1 MKILDDQK
9 IKNKIECRINED
21 IASGRVGGASVIVK
35 QKGEVVYRNCFG
47 QADSGKPLTES
58 AIFRLASLTKPI
70 TAAAILKQVD
80 KGLVSIDDPL
90 EKFISEF
97 ADMEI
102 GTLDEG
108 GEIVIVRKAT
118 EKIKILNLLNHTS
131 GVGSLGLGDILFAKL
146 LPHEKSD
153 LESIA
158 NAYAKLPLAFE
169 PGSMTAYSPLIAF
182 DLLARVVEI
191 TSGKAYDQFLKEE
204 LFAPLGMVDTTF
216 VPTEEQW
223 ERMVHLHNLEGD
235 RSSFLPLDSYHTMS
249 DLPLTYFC
257 GGASLVST
265 VNDYSKFAE
274 MLLAEGK
281 TTDGTQLISSELINK
296 MKTPSLSEQ
305 IMPGPQ
311 KWGLGVRVITG
322 ADYVRLPVGAFGWSG
337 AYGAHMWVDPEN
349 QITAVYMKNSLYDGG
364 AGALTAAHFEE
375 DVYL

>member
-1 MKILDDQK
+1 MKILDEQK
-9 IKNKIECRINED
+9 IKIKIENRINED

-35 QKGEVVYRNCFG
+35 QEGKVVYQNCFG
-47 QADSGKPLTES
+47 RSDNGKPLTES
-58 AIFRLASLTKPI
+58 TIFRLASLTKPI
-70 TAAAILKQVD
+70 TTAAILKQVD
-80 KGLVSIDDPL
+80 RGLVSIYDPI
-90 EKFISEF
+90 EKFIPEF

-102 GTLDEG
+102 GALAEG
-108 GEIVIVRKAT
+108 EEIVIVRKAT

-131 GVGSLGLGDILFAKL
+131 GVGSLELGDKLFTKL
-146 LPHEKSD
+146 LPHEKVD
-153 LESIA
+153 LQSIA
-158 NAYAKLPLAFE
+158 NAYANLPLAFE
-169 PGSMTAYSPLIAF
+169 PGSVTAYSPLIAF

-216 VPTEEQW
+216 VPTEDQW
-223 ERMVHLHNLEGD
+223 GRIVNLHNFEDGK
-235 RSSFLPLDSYHTMS
+235 SSFLPLDKHHTMS

-265 VNDYSKFAE
+265 IGDYSRFAE
-274 MLLAEGK
+274 MLLADGK
-281 TTDGTQLISSELINK
+281 TADGTQLISRELIKK
-296 MKTPSLSEQ
+296 MQTPSLSDQ

-322 ADYVRLPVGAFGWSG
+322 ADYVLLPVGSFGWSG

>member
-1 MKILDDQK
+1 MKILDEQK
-9 IKNKIECRINED
+9 IKIKIENRINED

-35 QKGEVVYRNCFG
+35 QEGKVVYQNCFG

-70 TAAAILKQVD
+70 TTAAILKQVD
-80 KGLVSIDDPL
+80 RGLVSIDDPI
-90 EKFISEF
+90 EKFIPEF
-97 ADMEI
+97 ADIEI

-131 GVGSLGLGDILFAKL
+131 GVGSLELGDKLFTKL
-146 LPHEKSD
+146 LPDEKVN
-153 LESIA
+153 LKSIA

-204 LFAPLGMVDTTF
+204 LFEPLGMVDTTF
-216 VPTEEQW
+216 VPTDEQW
-223 ERMVHLHNLEGD
+223 GRMVNLHNLEDGKP
-235 RSSFLPLDSYHTMS
+235 SFLPLDKCHTMS

-265 VNDYSKFAE
+265 VNDYSRFAE
-274 MLLAEGK
+274 MLLAEGR
-281 TTDGTQLISSELINK
+281 TADGTQLISSELIKK
-296 MKTPSLSEQ
+296 MQTPSLSDQ

-322 ADYVRLPVGAFGWSG
+322 ADYILLPVGSFGWSG

>member
-1 MKILDDQK
+1 MKILDEQK
-9 IKNKIECRINED
+9 IKNKIENRINED

-35 QKGEVVYRNCFG
+35 QEGKVVYQNCFG
-47 QADSGKPLTES
+47 QADNCKPLTKS

-70 TAAAILKQVD
+70 TTAAILKQVD
-80 KGLVSIDDPL
+80 RGLVSIYDPI
-90 EKFISEF
+90 EKFIPEF

-102 GTLDEG
+102 GALAEG
-108 GEIVIVRKAT
+108 DEIVIVRKAT

-131 GVGSLGLGDILFAKL
+131 GVGSLELGDKLFTKL
-146 LPHEKSD
+146 LLHEKVD
-153 LESIA
+153 LQSIA

-169 PGSMTAYSPLIAF
+169 PGSVTAYSPLIAF

-191 TSGKAYDQFLKEE
+191 TSGKAYDQFLEEE

-216 VPTEEQW
+216 VPSAEQW
-223 ERMVHLHNLEGD
+223 RRMVNLHNFEDGK
-235 RSSFLPLDSYHTMS
+235 SSFLPLDKHHTMS

-265 VNDYSKFAE
+265 IGDYSRFAE
-274 MLLAEGK
+274 MLLADGK
-281 TTDGTQLISSELINK
+281 TENGTQLISRELIKK
-296 MKTPSLSEQ
+296 MQTPSLSEQ

-322 ADYVRLPVGAFGWSG
+322 ADYVRLPIGSFGWSG

>member
-1 MKILDDQK
+1 MKFLDEQK
-9 IKNKIECRINED
+9 IKNKIECRIKED
-21 IASGRVGGASVIVK
+21 ITSGRVGGASVIVK
-35 QKGEVVYRNCFG
+35 QEGRVVYQNCFG
-47 QADSGKPLTES
+47 QADNGMPLTES

-80 KGLVSIDDPL
+80 RGIISIDDPL
-90 EKFISEF
+90 EKFIPEF

-102 GTLDEG
+102 GTLDEN
-108 GEIVIVRKAT
+108 GEVVIIRKAS
-118 EKIKILNLLNHTS
+118 EKIRILHLLNHTS
-131 GVGSLGLGDILFAKL
+131 GVGSLELGNKLFADL
-146 LPHEKSD
+146 SPEKKVD
-153 LESIA
+153 LKSIA
-158 NAYAKLPLAFE
+158 DAYTTLPLAFE

-191 TSGKAYDQFLKEE
+191 TSGKAYDKFLKEE

-223 ERMVHLHNLEGD
+223 GRMVHLHNLEGD
-235 RSSFLPLDSYHTMS
+235 RSSFLPLDKNHTMS

-265 VNDYSKFAE
+265 VGDYSRFAE
-274 MLLAEGK
+274 MLLAEGR
-281 TTDGTQLISSELINK
+281 TADGTQLISSELIKK

-305 IMPGPQ
+305 IMPGNQ

-364 AGALTAAHFEE
+364 AGALTAVHFEE

>member
-1 MKILDDQK
+1 MIILNEQK

-21 IASGRVGGASVIVK
+21 ISSGRVGGASVIVK
-35 QKGEVVYRNCFG
+35 QKGTIIYQNCFG
-47 QADSGKPLTES
+47 RSDNGKPLTES

-70 TAAAILKQVD
+70 TTAAILKQVD
-80 KGLVSIDDPL
+80 RGLVSIDDPI
-90 EKFISEF
+90 EKFIPEF

-102 GTLDEG
+102 GALAEG

-131 GVGSLGLGDILFAKL
+131 GVGSLELGDKLFAEL
-146 LPHEKSD
+146 LPDEKVN
-153 LESIA
+153 LKSIA

-191 TSGKAYDQFLKEE
+191 TSEKAYDQFLKEE
-204 LFAPLGMVDTTF
+204 LFEPLGMVDTTF
-216 VPTEEQW
+216 VPTDEQW
-223 ERMVHLHNLEGD
+223 GRMVNLHNLEDGKP
-235 RSSFLPLDSYHTMS
+235 SFLPLDKCHTMS

-265 VNDYSKFAE
+265 IGDYSRFAE
-274 MLLAEGK
+274 MLLADGK
-281 TTDGTQLISSELINK
+281 TADGTQLISRELIKK
-296 MKTPSLSEQ
+296 MQTPSLSDQ

-322 ADYVRLPVGAFGWSG
+322 ADYILLPVGSFGWSG

>member
-1 MKILDDQK
+1 MKILDEQK
-9 IKNKIECRINED
+9 IKNKIENRINED

-35 QKGEVVYRNCFG
+35 QEGKVVYQNCFG
-47 QADSGKPLTES
+47 QADNCKPLTKS

-70 TAAAILKQVD
+70 TTAALLKQVD
-80 KGLVSIDDPL
+80 RGLVSIYDPI
-90 EKFISEF
+90 EKFIPEF

-102 GTLDEG
+102 GALAEG
-108 GEIVIVRKAT
+108 DEIVIVRKAT
-118 EKIKILNLLNHTS
+118 EKIRILNLLNHTS
-131 GVGSLGLGDILFAKL
+131 GVGSLELGDKLFTEL
-146 LPHEKSD
+146 LPCEKVD
-153 LESIA
+153 LKSIA

-191 TSGKAYDQFLKEE
+191 TSGKAYDKFLKEE
-204 LFAPLGMVDTTF
+204 LFAPLGMIDTTF
-216 VPTEEQW
+216 VPSAEQW
-223 ERMVHLHNLEGD
+223 GRMVNLHNFEDGK
-235 RSSFLPLDSYHTMS
+235 SSFLPLDKDHTMS

-265 VNDYSKFAE
+265 ISDYSRFAE
-274 MLLAEGK
+274 MLLADGK
-281 TTDGTQLISSELINK
+281 TEDGTQLISRDLIKK
-296 MKTPSLSEQ
+296 MQTPSLSEQ

-322 ADYVRLPVGAFGWSG
+322 ADYVRLPIGSFGWSG

>member
-1 MKILDDQK
+1 VL
-9 IKNKIECRINED
+9 
-21 IASGRVGGASVIVK
+21 VK
-35 QKGEVVYRNCFG
+35 QEGEIVYSGCFG
-47 QADSGKPLTES
+47 LADHNKPLGES

-70 TAAAILKQVD
+70 TTAAILKQVD
-80 KGLVSIDDPL
+80 RALVSIYDPI
-90 EKFISEF
+90 EKFIPEI

-102 GTLDEG
+102 GALAEG
-108 GEIVIVRKAT
+108 GDIVIVRKAT

-131 GVGSLGLGDILFAKL
+131 GVGSLELGDKLFAVL
-146 LPHEKSD
+146 LPDKKVN
-153 LESIA
+153 LKSIA

-191 TSGKAYDQFLKEE
+191 TSGKAYDQFLEEE

-216 VPTEEQW
+216 VPTEDQW
-223 ERMVHLHNLEGD
+223 GRMVNLHNFEDGK
-235 RSSFLPLDSYHTMS
+235 SSFLPLDKHHTMS

-265 VNDYSKFAE
+265 IGDYSRFAE
-274 MLLAEGK
+274 MLLADGK
-281 TTDGTQLISSELINK
+281 TADGTQLISRELIKK
-296 MKTPSLSEQ
+296 MQTPSLSDQ

-322 ADYVRLPVGAFGWSG
+322 ADYVLLPVGSFGWSG

-364 AGALTAAHFEE
+364 AGALTALHFEE